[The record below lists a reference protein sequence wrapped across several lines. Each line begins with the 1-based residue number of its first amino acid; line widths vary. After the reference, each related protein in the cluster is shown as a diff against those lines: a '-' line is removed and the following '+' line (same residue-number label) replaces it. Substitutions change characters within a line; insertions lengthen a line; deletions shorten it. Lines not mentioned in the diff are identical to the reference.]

1 MTLLLE
7 QLLNGLQLGLT
18 LFLISAGL
26 TLVFGIMNMLNL
38 AHGSLYM
45 LGAFL
50 CATLL
55 AKTQSFAFAV
65 PGAVVV
71 TMLVAFVLERVVIR
85 FFYHRPHLDQVIATF
100 GLIIFFNEFVRYAWG
115 SVSLFANVPPLLSGS
130 VHVGG
135 GASLP
140 VYRIALVCVGMTVAA
155 VIWWVVARTRSGIL
169 VRAVASQPY
178 IMPALGVNTNS
189 LSAAVFVAGAGLAA
203 LAGALTAPLYSIEA
217 GIGEPLL
224 IKSFVVLVIGGLGS
238 VLGAFIAA
246 LAVGVVDTAGRLL
259 PGLVALPSAF
269 GEAAIYVLMILVLY
283 FRPQGLLGTR
293 RSDG

>member
-1 MTLLLE
+1 MSLLLE

-26 TLVFGIMNMLNL
+26 TLVFGIMNFLNL

-50 CATLL
+50 CATFL
-55 AKTQSFAFAV
+55 AKSQNFAAAV
-65 PGAVVV
+65 AGAVFV
-71 TMLVAFVLERVVIR
+71 TMVAAFILERGVIR
-85 FFYHRPHLDQVIATF
+85 FFYHRSHLDQVIATF
-100 GLIIFFNEFVRYAWG
+100 GLIIFFNEFVRFVWG
-115 SVSLFANVPPLLSGS
+115 PVSLFASVPPLLSGS

-135 GASLP
+135 GATLP
-140 VYRIALVCVGMTVAA
+140 VYRIVLVCVGLTTAA
-155 VIWWVVARTRSGIL
+155 AIWWTVARTRAGIL
-169 VRAVASQPY
+169 VRAVASQPFV
-178 IMPALGVNTNS
+178 MPALGVDTNS
-189 LSAAVFVAGAGLAA
+189 LSTAVFVAGAGLAA

-238 VLGAFIAA
+238 VLGAFVAA
-246 LAVGVVDTAGRLL
+246 LAVGVVDTVGRLL
-259 PGLVALPSAF
+259 PGLVALPAAF

-283 FRPQGLLGTR
+283 FRPQGLFGVRT
-293 RSDG
+293 SDG

>member
-1 MTLLLE
+1 
-7 QLLNGLQLGLT
+7 
-18 LFLISAGL
+18 
-26 TLVFGIMNMLNL
+26 
-38 AHGSLYM
+38 
-45 LGAFL
+45 
-50 CATLL
+50 
-55 AKTQSFAFAV
+55 
-65 PGAVVV
+65 
-71 TMLVAFVLERVVIR
+71 
-85 FFYHRPHLDQVIATF
+85 
-100 GLIIFFNEFVRYAWG
+100 
-115 SVSLFANVPPLLSGS
+115 
-130 VHVGG
+130 
-135 GASLP
+135 
-140 VYRIALVCVGMTVAA
+140 
-155 VIWWVVARTRSGIL
+155 